1 VPEDAEEWC
10 VEEEALIRKLRG
22 YMVDDLETNGVQNS
36 QGQEHNIGR
45 QVEKDRPEKNFKFL
59 KCLLSAR

>member
-1 VPEDAEEWC
+1 MPKDAEEWC

-36 QGQEHNIGR
+36 QGQEHNIGW
-45 QVEKDRPEKNFKFL
+45 QVEKKIDPKNIKFW
-59 KCLLSAR
+59 

>member
-22 YMVDDLETNGVQNS
+22 YMVDDLETNGVQKQS
-36 QGQEHNIGR
+36 RTRAQHW
-45 QVEKDRPEKNFKFL
+45 L
-59 KCLLSAR
+59 TS

>member
-1 VPEDAEEWC
+1 MPKDAEEWC

-36 QGQEHNIGR
+36 QGQEHNIGW
-45 QVEKDRPEKNFKFL
+45 QVEKR
-59 KCLLSAR
+59 